1 MICFK
6 VKVIPDTIAVNSD
19 LSKSDL
25 IVIGTTNGNVSLSKY
40 FRKLPILIIR
50 DKIIADKV
58 YFRTN
63 LQLLF
68 WV

>member
-25 IVIGTTNGNVSLSKY
+25 IVIGTTNGNIFLSKH
-40 FRKLPILIIR
+40 FQKLPILITE
-50 DKIIADKV
+50 DKIIADKE
-58 YFRTN
+58 YFGTN
-63 LQLLF
+63 F
-68 WV
+68 N